1 MNFTL
6 IFVSRDTVFFQLEK
20 EKTFY
25 PSVYT
30 LWKHPLVSSA
40 YDPDPLDPQDFGF
53 LDPDSQKYAD
63 PRIRIHGVKYQ
74 PKTTKK
80 KFFTPKP
87 QLRTFQKKIL
97 DPKHC

>member
-53 LDPDSQKYAD
+53 LDPDPQKYAN
-63 PRIRIHGVKYQ
+63 PLLRIQDAKYQ
-74 PKTTKK
+74 QK
-80 KFFTPKP
+80 
-87 QLRTFQKKIL
+87 LQKKIFI
-97 DPKHC
+97 KFQHKNKRKK